1 MSHNPKSIAR
11 IGATALALATIASS
25 LAQTNVAASANGG
38 IGSQSSVW
46 AAQATPDKGND
57 GNRDGRWNSQSVMH
71 TNFESGAWYKI
82 EFASASSISQ
92 INVFNRT
99 DSFMNR
105 LSPFSVSLS
114 LNGNMVWSATNQ
126 TFVQNINDGNPFA
139 SGMSF
144 EINSVMADS
153 VMVQLDRTEYLH
165 IAELEAIEAVPE
177 PGTMLI
183 LTLTGV
189 TLLRKRVSK

>member
-1 MSHNPKSIAR
+1 MSQYTQSFAR
-11 IGATALALATIASS
+11 IGAGALALATIATSM
-25 LAQTNVAASANGG
+25 AQTNVAASAYGG

-57 GNRDGRWNSQSVMH
+57 GNRDGRWDSQSVMH
-71 TNFESGAWYKI
+71 TNSEPGAWYKI
-82 EFASASSISQ
+82 EFASPYSITQ
-92 INVFNRT
+92 VNVFNRT
-99 DSFMNR
+99 DSFMDR
-105 LSPFSVSLS
+105 LSPFSVSLF
-114 LNGNMVWSATNQ
+114 LDGNAVWSATNQ

-144 EINSVMADS
+144 DFNSVIADS

-165 IAELEAIEAVPE
+165 LAELEAIEAVPE

-183 LTLTGV
+183 LTAGGMA
-189 TLLRKRVSK
+189 LLRRRKG